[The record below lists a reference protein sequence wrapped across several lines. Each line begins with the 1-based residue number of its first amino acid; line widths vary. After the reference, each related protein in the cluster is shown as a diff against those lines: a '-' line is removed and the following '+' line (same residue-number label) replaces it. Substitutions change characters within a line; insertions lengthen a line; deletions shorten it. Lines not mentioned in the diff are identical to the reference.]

1 MLKSISTALSIL
13 LSGFIVMGCAAC
25 ASEPSGG
32 DETPDESKTI
42 TREILSD
49 THFEEG
55 VKVSG
60 LESQSYAYTWW
71 KYEGTTPTVTPLWS
85 LGQYCNL
92 ARTRE
97 GYDTSR
103 NDLSLKTL
111 IGDGNGIVGKEG
123 DADTLTNISGSKLV
137 KLTSE
142 RGKAELIVDTSK
154 EYIDQETGEIVPRR
168 EGEDWVHLILS
179 GTSEV
184 VYPAKIKA
192 LTISAD
198 VTVSECSVMDNL
210 IGADQLQWIFQVR
223 DMGSSAVDYFWFSIT
238 LFDNR
243 YEVFP
248 GAQSFDGG
256 KEDATGKFIY
266 APSGEAL
273 FGAEDAK
280 MQTGVCRHMEIDI
293 APLLH
298 EAFLAAKEKGALTQ
312 AQWENM
318 AVNGFN
324 LGWEVSNVAK
334 VGAVL
339 ENLSIKVTQE
349 QET

>member
-1 MLKSISTALSIL
+1 MFRRLTSVLSVFL
-13 LSGFIVMGCAAC
+13 AAFFLTGCTP
-25 ASEPSGG
+25 ASSGG
-32 DETPDESKTI
+32 AEDDRQDEESLL

-49 THFEEG
+49 AGFQEG
-55 VKVSG
+55 LKISG

-71 KYEGTTPTVTPLWS
+71 KYEGTTPTVAPLWS

-92 ARTRE
+92 ARTRD
-97 GYDTSR
+97 GYDASQ

-111 IGDGNGIVGKEG
+111 VDEGHGIVGTDG
-123 DADTLTNISGSKLV
+123 DAYTLTNVSGSKLV
-137 KLTSE
+137 KLTPQCK
-142 RGKAELIVDTSK
+142 KAELIADTSL
-154 EYIDQETGEIVPRR
+154 EYIDQETGQIVPRS

-184 VYPAKIKA
+184 VYPAKAEA
-192 LTISAD
+192 LTVSAD
-198 VTVSECSVMDNL
+198 VTVDECTVTDDS

-223 DMGSSAVDYFWFSIT
+223 DMRSSFIDYFWFSIT

-273 FGAEDAK
+273 FGPSDAK
-280 MQTGVCRHMEIDI
+280 MQTGVSRHVEIDLI
-293 APLLH
+293 PLLR
-298 EAFLAAKEKGALTQ
+298 EAFLAAQANGALPQ
-312 AQWENM
+312 ATWENM

-324 LGWEVSNVAK
+324 LGWEVSNVAR
-334 VGAVL
+334 VCAVL
-339 ENLSIKVTQE
+339 ENLSIKVTQK
-349 QET
+349 QEG

>member
-1 MLKSISTALSIL
+1 MLKRSYAIASIL
-13 LSGFIVMGCAAC
+13 LAAVFLTGCTAC
-25 ASEPSGG
+25 ASESSGNDASDG
-32 DETPDESKTI
+32 VELI

-49 THFEEG
+49 TGFQEG

-71 KYEGTTPTVTPLWS
+71 KYEGSSPTTAPLWS
-85 LGQYCNL
+85 LGQYCDL
-92 ARTRE
+92 SRTRD
-97 GYDTSR
+97 GYDASR

-111 IGDGNGIVGKEG
+111 VDDGNGIVGQDG
-123 DADTLTNISGSKLV
+123 DAFTLTNVSGSKLV
-137 KLTSE
+137 KLTPQRS
-142 RGKAELIVDTSK
+142 KAELIVDTSR
-154 EYIDQETGEIVPRR
+154 EYVDQETGAVVPRR
-168 EGEDWVHLILS
+168 DGEDWVHLILS

-184 VYPAKIKA
+184 VYPAKEKA

-198 VTVSECSVMDNL
+198 ITVNECAVTDDS

-223 DMGSSAVDYFWFSIT
+223 DMGSSSIDYFWFSVT

-248 GAQSFDGG
+248 GGQSFDGG
-256 KEDATGKFIY
+256 KEDATGKFIF

-273 FGAEDAK
+273 FGASDAK
-280 MQTGVCRHMEIDI
+280 MQTGVCRHVEIDI
-293 APLLH
+293 VPLLR
-298 EAFLAAKEKGALTQ
+298 EAFSSAQANGALPQ
-312 AQWENM
+312 SKWENM

-324 LGWEVSNVAK
+324 IGWEVSNVAK
-334 VGAVL
+334 VSATL

-349 QET
+349 REE